1 MFSVWW
7 YYRHPGAQGG
17 RMIVEND
24 CLILQIFQMSDGET
38 REEVPMDVM
47 NHQQAEREAELMQAN
62 REELVERIAR
72 AMRQDGTAQP
82 LQGLHLYRR
91 SSPLELLH
99 GVSEPSVAVIA
110 QGSKEVLL
118 GENRYVHRLREAA
131 QDQASR

>member
-1 MFSVWW
+1 MNV
-7 YYRHPGAQGG
+7 
-17 RMIVEND
+17 MI
-24 CLILQIFQMSDGET
+24 
-38 REEVPMDVM
+38 
-47 NHQQAEREAELMQAN
+47 HQPAEREARLMQAH

-72 AMRQDGTAQP
+72 AMRQDGITQP
-82 LQGLHLYRR
+82 LPGFYLYRR

>member
-38 REEVPMDVM
+38 REEVPMDFM

-72 AMRQDGTAQP
+72 AIREDGTVQL

-99 GVSEPSVAVIA
+99 GVSEPSV
-110 QGSKEVLL
+110 
-118 GENRYVHRLREAA
+118 
-131 QDQASR
+131 